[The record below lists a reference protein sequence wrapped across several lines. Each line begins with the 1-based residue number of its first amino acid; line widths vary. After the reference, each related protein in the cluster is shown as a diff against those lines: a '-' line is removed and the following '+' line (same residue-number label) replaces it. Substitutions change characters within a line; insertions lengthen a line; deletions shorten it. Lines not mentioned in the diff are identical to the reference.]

1 MLARNNVR
9 RHMPFLSL
17 LTMLVALVALLP
29 GREVSAQQG
38 IQQTLDNDQREFAR
52 GSFFRTSLGPDRD
65 TNDTN
70 DLNGAVQLAPVGFL
84 QLWQTV
90 QGGGLPEPLAGAG
103 TAVIGRR
110 LFVVGGSRSTG
121 GPTAANSGFTY
132 WANINQRTGGYQP
145 HGITDGD
152 GRFFGNENWLRSQ
165 LPAVQMIPECPAFQI
180 SERTRASVVAL
191 QTGADTGFLYVIGG
205 SLIDS
210 QQDCNTDNLTTGVV
224 QVGVVNGD
232 TITWRSQE
240 SLRSPNRVSGGT
252 FDTAGTGIDSRVLG
266 IESAAAVLVPVASNR
281 AFLYVIGGIAAYNPT
296 ASPGA
301 SVRNMINRAVF
312 YTQVNADGTFSAP
325 PSVPGSN
332 QIAPG
337 SPWARSLQD
346 VPLQGGATGLYEHT
360 AALATTVVG
369 GTREYAIVVA
379 GGKQNL
385 GGDQINEFVFRGR
398 VDPTSGVVT
407 WSDRPN
413 LANEQV
419 TLEGDRRYGLTSV
432 AYNNKLYMIGGRGTS
447 SATVSGKVQTAV
459 HDDQLE
465 LLRIP
470 NATQY
475 FIGNA
480 GPNVLPE
487 PRYNAAA
494 ALMDALPPADNPTGN
509 DILGSAWAFV
519 VGGNTAAGVPSDSL
533 FRGRLGGLDEVI
545 EGNRTNEGWFYSN
558 VFPVTIAV
566 DGVQND
572 SRVLSV
578 SWFAEVSRQV
588 NPNADIRFQFRKVNG
603 ANPNCPD
610 ESVFRETDRWYDLDG
625 DSGSDFF
632 SRDSGEN
639 KVQLRDIFGSE
650 DFIATCFQ
658 YRVRFLQNGLSGEVA
673 AQPAPGGAGQTPRLF
688 RVTIE
693 KILPTDTP
701 DIRLRA
707 FAAETGVGGALS
719 SFNVEIMNLNTRG
732 INNTLAANTQD
743 NGTFWVTL
751 CTRRTELAQ
760 APPVL
765 DASSIPA
772 MPVEDGQIPD
782 CVVAFYGVLKYQMT
796 PGARMMLQSGTD
808 PTGNPQRWI
817 RVRDDQGQLIRNS
830 DGSIGTPIADVREL
844 FSQPGNYAAAVLL
857 DMWNYVDEGA
867 AGEANNRG
875 EEPNARPTADQP
887 WVVNFSVRSQSQV
900 NLPLVRR

>member
-9 RHMPFLSL
+9 RHIPFVSL
-17 LTMLVALVALLP
+17 LTMFVALVTLLP
-29 GREVSAQQG
+29 GHNVRAQQG
-38 IQQTLDNDQREFAR
+38 VPQTLDNEQREFAR

-65 TNDTN
+65 TSDPN

-84 QLWQTV
+84 QPWQTV

-103 TAVIGRR
+103 AAVIGRR
-110 LFVVGGSRSTG
+110 LFVVGGSRGTG
-121 GPTAANSGFTY
+121 AGGATNSGFAY
-132 WANINQRTGGYQP
+132 WANINQITGGYQP
-145 HGITDGD
+145 HGITD
-152 GRFFGNENWLRSQ
+152 GRFFGNENWLRSE
-165 LPAVQMIPECPAFQI
+165 LPAVQMIPECQDFTI
-180 SERTRASVVAL
+180 RERTRASVVAL
-191 QTGADTGFLYVIGG
+191 QTGADTGYLYVIGG

-210 QQDCNTDNLTTGVV
+210 ERNCNFENLTTGVV

-232 TITWRSQE
+232 TITWRSQP
-240 SLRSPNRVSGGT
+240 SLPSPNRVPSGT

-266 IESAAAVLVPVASNR
+266 VEGAAAVLVPVASNR
-281 AFLYVIGGIAAYNPT
+281 AFLYVIGGISAYNPT
-296 ASPGA
+296 ESPSFG
-301 SVRNMINRAVF
+301 VRNMINRAVF

-346 VPLQGGATGLYEHT
+346 VPLEGGAIGLYDHT
-360 AALATTVVG
+360 AALATTTVG
-369 GTREYAIVVA
+369 GTPEYAIIVA
-379 GGKQNL
+379 GGKQNVA
-385 GGDQINEFVFRGR
+385 GDQVNEFVFRGR
-398 VDPTSGVVT
+398 VNPTNGVVS

-413 LANEQV
+413 PANEQV
-419 TLEGDRRYGLTSV
+419 TLEGDKRFGLTSV

-447 SATVSGKVQTAV
+447 STTVSGKVQTAV

-465 LLRIP
+465 LLRVP
-470 NATQY
+470 GATQY

-480 GPNVLPE
+480 GPDVLPA
-487 PRYNAAA
+487 PRYNAGA

-509 DILGSAWAFV
+509 DTLGSAWAFV
-519 VGGNTAAGVPSDSL
+519 VGGNTPADVPSDSL
-533 FRGRLGGLDEVI
+533 YRGRLGGLDEVI

-558 VFPVTIAV
+558 VFPVTITA

-578 SWFAEVSRQV
+578 SWFADVSRQV
-588 NPNADIRFQFRKVNG
+588 NTNADIRFQFRKVNG
-603 ANPNCPD
+603 ANPNCPN
-610 ESVFRETDRWYDLDG
+610 ESVFRATDRWYDLDG

-632 SRDSGEN
+632 SRASGEN
-639 KVQLRDIFGSE
+639 KVRLSDVFGGE

-673 AQPAPGGAGQTPRLF
+673 AQPVNPGITPRLF

-693 KILPTDTP
+693 KILPTGTP
-701 DIRLRA
+701 DIRLRN

-719 SFNVEIMNLNTRG
+719 SFDVEIMNLNTRG
-732 INNTLAANTQD
+732 INSTIAANTQD

-751 CTRRTELAQ
+751 CTRRTDLQQ

-772 MPVEDGQIPD
+772 MPVADGQIPD

-796 PGARMMLQSGTD
+796 PGAVMMLRSGTD

-844 FSQPGNYAAAVLL
+844 FRQPGNYAATVLL
-857 DMWNYVDEGA
+857 DMWNYVAEGA

-900 NLPLVRR
+900 NLPLLRR

>member
-1 MLARNNVR
+1 VLARNNVR
-9 RHMPFLSL
+9 RHIPFLSL
-17 LTMLVALVALLP
+17 LTIVVALVTLLP
-29 GREVSAQQG
+29 GRDVSAQQG
-38 IQQTLDNDQREFAR
+38 IQQTLDNAQREFAR
-52 GSFFRTSLGPDRD
+52 GSFFRTSLGPDVD
-65 TNDTN
+65 TNDAN

-84 QLWQTV
+84 QPWQTI

-110 LFVVGGSRSTG
+110 LFVVGGSRGTSSG
-121 GPTAANSGFTY
+121 ANSGFTY
-132 WANINQRTGGYQP
+132 WANINQITGGYQP
-145 HGITDGD
+145 HGITD

-180 SERTRASVVAL
+180 AERTRASVVAL

-205 SLIDS
+205 SLIDD
-210 QQDCNTDNLTTGVV
+210 QQNCNTDNLTTGVV

-232 TITWRSQE
+232 TITWRAQE
-240 SLRSPNRVSGGT
+240 SLRSPNRVASGT

-266 IESAAAVLVPVASNR
+266 IESAAAVLVPVASDR

-296 ASPGA
+296 ASPSAG
-301 SVRNMINRAVF
+301 VRNMINRAVF

-369 GTREYAIVVA
+369 GTTEYAIVVA

-385 GGDQINEFVFRGR
+385 AGDQVNEFVFRGR
-398 VDPTSGVVT
+398 VNRTNGVVT

-413 LANEQV
+413 PANEQV

-432 AYNNKLYMIGGRGTS
+432 AYNNKLYMIGGRGTGS
-447 SATVSGKVQTAV
+447 NTVSGKVQTAV

-465 LLRIP
+465 LLRVP
-470 NATQY
+470 GATQY

-480 GPNVLPE
+480 GPDVLPE
-487 PRYNAAA
+487 PRFNAAA
-494 ALMDALPPADNPTGN
+494 TLMDALPPTDNPTGN

-545 EGNRTNEGWFYSN
+545 EGNRTTEGWFYSN
-558 VFPVTIAV
+558 VFPVTISA

-603 ANPNCPD
+603 ANPNCPG

-632 SRDSGEN
+632 SRASGEN
-639 KVQLRDIFGSE
+639 KVRLSDVFGSE

-673 AQPAPGGAGQTPRLF
+673 AQPVNPAITPRLF

-693 KILPTDTP
+693 KILPTGTP
-701 DIRLRA
+701 DIRLRD
-707 FAAETGVGGALS
+707 FSAETGVGGALS
-719 SFNVEIMNLNTRG
+719 SFNVEIINLNTRG

-772 MPVEDGQIPD
+772 MPVADGQIPD

-796 PGARMMLQSGTD
+796 PGAVMMLKSGTD
-808 PTGNPQRWI
+808 PAGGPQRWI

-830 DGSIGTPIADVREL
+830 DGSIGKPIADVREL

-857 DMWNYVDEGA
+857 DMWNYVAEGA

-900 NLPLVRR
+900 NLPLLRR